1 MMEIMNLGWWFI
13 AWFLK
18 MFPSGSN
25 GDANRTDLWTRCG
38 AREWDAVGEY
48 HGNIYVTIHKTA
60 SQWGCCVT
68 QGAHPCA
75 GSGGTGWEVRG
86 RFKRGGT

>member
-38 AREWDAVGEY
+38 AREWDAVGE
-48 HGNIYVTIHKTA
+48 
-60 SQWGCCVT
+60 
-68 QGAHPCA
+68 
-75 GSGGTGWEVRG
+75 
-86 RFKRGGT
+86 